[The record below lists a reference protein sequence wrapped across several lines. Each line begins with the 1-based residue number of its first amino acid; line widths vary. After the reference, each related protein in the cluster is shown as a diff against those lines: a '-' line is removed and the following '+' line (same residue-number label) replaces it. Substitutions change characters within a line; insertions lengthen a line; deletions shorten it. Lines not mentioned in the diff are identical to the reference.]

1 MNKGMSSAASL
12 RPLIV
17 LLAAVGLLISGGAA
31 AGPDTLLLQ
40 RARSLAQRF
49 ILVDTHIDAPYRFLD
64 SVGTIDSRTG
74 HGDFDYDRAREG
86 GLDVPFMSIYTPSEL
101 EGTGRS
107 SKLADSLIDAVYR
120 LARLRPAKFA
130 VVTSP
135 EQIVRDAG
143 KGRILMAMGMEN
155 GSPIEGDLKNVQ
167 RYFDR
172 GIRYITLAHAK
183 CNHIADGSYD
193 TVRLWKGLSPFGRRV
208 VAEMNR
214 VGIMIDVSH
223 LTDSAIVQ
231 TLRITAAPVIASH
244 SSCRYFTP
252 GFERNLSDELIRAI
266 AAGGG
271 VVQINFGASFIDNDF
286 RLQEDRE
293 RRDIDAH
300 LASQHWAPSTR
311 EAEAYRDQYRHS
323 HPLRFPGVAAVA
335 DHIDHIRTL
344 VGVDYVG
351 IGSDFDGVGDTL
363 PVGLKD
369 VSQYPNL
376 LAELL
381 RRGYSDDDVRKIC
394 GANLLRVWSK
404 VEEIARAGGVR
415 R

>member
-1 MNKGMSSAASL
+1 MKRGTSSAVIL
-12 RPLIV
+12 RPF
-17 LLAAVGLLISGGAA
+17 LLLPAVALLISSGVAA
-31 AGPDTLLLQ
+31 EPDTLLLQ
-40 RARSLAQRF
+40 RARSLAERF

-64 SVGTIDSRTG
+64 SVGTIDSRTN

-107 SKLADSLIDAVYR
+107 STLADSLIDAVYR
-120 LARLRPAKFA
+120 LARLRPAKFD

-135 EQIVRDAG
+135 EQIMREVG

-193 TVRLWKGLSPFGRRV
+193 TVRLWKGLSPFGKRV
-208 VAEMNR
+208 VTEMNR

-231 TLRITAAPVIASH
+231 VLRISTAPVIASH

-271 VVQINFGASFIDNDF
+271 VVQINFGASFIDNEF

-293 RRDIDAH
+293 RQEIDAH
-300 LASQHWAPSTR
+300 LASHHWAPYTR
-311 EAEAYRDQYRHS
+311 EAEAYRDEYRHS

-335 DHIDHIRTL
+335 DHVDHIRKL
-344 VGVDYVG
+344 VGVDHVG

-363 PVGLKD
+363 PLGLKD

-381 RRGYSDDDVRKIC
+381 RRGYSDDDLRKIF
-394 GANLLRVWSK
+394 GANLLRVWSN
-404 VEEIARAGGVR
+404 VEEIAQRGGVQR
-415 R
+415 